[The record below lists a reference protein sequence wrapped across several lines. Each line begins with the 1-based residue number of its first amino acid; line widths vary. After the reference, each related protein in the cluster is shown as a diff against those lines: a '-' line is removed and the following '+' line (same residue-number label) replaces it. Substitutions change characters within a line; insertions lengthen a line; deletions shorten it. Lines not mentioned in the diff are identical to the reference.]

1 MLGTPIVLQREG
13 KALIVLAGWLTGG
26 GLGELH

>member
-1 MLGTPIVLQREG
+1 MLGAPVALQREG
-13 KALIVLAGWLTGG
+13 KGLIILAGWLTGG